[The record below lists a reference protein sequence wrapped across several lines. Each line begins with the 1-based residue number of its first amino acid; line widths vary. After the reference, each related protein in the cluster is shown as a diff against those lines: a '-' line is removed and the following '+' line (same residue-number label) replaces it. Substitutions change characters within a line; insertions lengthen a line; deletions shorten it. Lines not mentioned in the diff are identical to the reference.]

1 MQSSAK
7 LAATLVT
14 IPVANPVT
22 NLLHQSR
29 YQSRYQSEITATGA
43 AIVCLLTLIASLG
56 NRVSQT
62 PISIA

>member
-14 IPVANPVT
+14 IPVANPVA
-22 NLLHQSR
+22 NLLH
-29 YQSRYQSEITATGA
+29 QSRYQSEITATGA